1 MAGVTVILDDL
12 QAIIYPFIYCV
23 FSEIAAYCEQ
33 LPILIITIIFKPT
46 GGYLMKFHS
55 VTLSSRILLAVASV
69 ITLAA
74 PAALSQGLEE
84 VLVTAQKREQ

>member
-1 MAGVTVILDDL
+1 
-12 QAIIYPFIYCV
+12 
-23 FSEIAAYCEQ
+23 
-33 LPILIITIIFKPT
+33 
-46 GGYLMKFHS
+46 MKFHS